1 MKLRG
6 RQALGLAALLPCLGG
21 AICGDIYVD
30 YTQRTLVVDDVSA
43 IDLDIDR
50 GGAEVFAFDR
60 NGVVLSKYVSSFA
73 DTAESGFEVVEGDD
87 GNRLEVLGD
96 CTKDRKCAISWYAEV
111 PLGTAVTAA
120 IPNGPLKVSGVDA
133 PIDVEVGEGFEGALL
148 LSPELDVVVE
158 EGDVTIELIAVP
170 ERVAI
175 EVGEGE
181 VDLAV
186 PAGTY
191 RCELSSADGDITTE
205 DIVCDDAATPTLS
218 VAISTAGNIHVRPST

>member
-1 MKLRG
+1 VKLRG
-6 RQALGLAALLPCLGG
+6 RQALAVAALLPCLGG

-50 GGAEVFAFDR
+50 GSAEVFAFDR

-73 DTAESGFEVVEGDD
+73 DSVESGFEIDGD
-87 GNRLEVLGD
+87 RLEILGD
-96 CTKDRKCAISWYAEV
+96 CTNDRKCAVSWYAEI
-111 PLGTAVTAA
+111 PFGTAVSAA
-120 IPNGPLKVSGVDA
+120 IPNGPLKISGVDA

-148 LSPELDVVVE
+148 RAPELDVVVD
-158 EGDVTIELIAVP
+158 EGDVTIELIAAP

-191 RCELSSADGDITTE
+191 RCELSSADGEITTE
-205 DIVCDDAATPTLS
+205 DIVCEDAATSTLT
-218 VAISTAGNIHVRPST
+218 VAIVVAGNIHLRPST